1 MIIGDAVSAFETAA
15 GLSPAKISLLIRTV
29 LLALTFVWAA
39 WCVYGEIHHFRH
51 GDLDIDCMT
60 HKILRILLIVT
71 LMMALVFI

>member
-15 GLSPAKISLLIRTV
+15 GLSPAKISLLIRT
-29 LLALTFVWAA
+29 LLLTLTFVWAA

-60 HKILRILLIVT
+60 HKILRILFILT
-71 LMMALVFI
+71 MMMVLVFI

>member
-1 MIIGDAVSAFETAA
+1 MIVGDGVSAFETAA

-51 GDLDIDCMT
+51 GDLDIDCRA
-60 HKILRILLIVT
+60 HKILRILLVVT
-71 LMMALVFI
+71 LMMVLVFI

>member
-1 MIIGDAVSAFETAA
+1 MIINDALSAFETAA
-15 GLSPAKISLLIRTV
+15 GLSAAKISLLIRTV